1 MIALS
6 ASLATIAAGYAL
18 GVDWL
23 YWAGIAALVLQF
35 ITNKRGGSQ
44 ASPIAKKTHKP

>member
-6 ASLATIAAGYAL
+6 VSLATIAAGYAL

-23 YWAGIAALVLQF
+23 YWAGIAALLLQL
-35 ITNKRGGSQ
+35 ITNKRGGYHP
-44 ASPIAKKTHKP
+44 APIAKKTHKP